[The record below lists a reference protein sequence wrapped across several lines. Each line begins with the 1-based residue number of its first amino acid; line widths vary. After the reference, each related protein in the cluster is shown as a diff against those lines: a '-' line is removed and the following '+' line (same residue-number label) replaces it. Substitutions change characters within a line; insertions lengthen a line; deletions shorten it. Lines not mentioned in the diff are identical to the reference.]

1 MAEGTFPRFRLFD
14 ETGLIL
20 IYEFDFV
27 TNIGDNQDPADFVEH
42 AGLRGQGS
50 IIIEG
55 SDSAWDLPMSFIL
68 RGDDYEAVTAEI
80 QTLTTTIE
88 KFTKYILKVDTT
100 TGGGTKDY
108 KLMRLFPFSF
118 PIPLDGKKRI
128 NIQRVEAT
136 FRVDT
141 WA

>member
-1 MAEGTFPRFRLFD
+1 MSISFPRFRLFD

-20 IYEFDFV
+20 IYEFEFV
-27 TNIGDNQDPADFVEH
+27 TNILDNQDPADFVEH

-55 SDSAWDLPMSFIL
+55 SDSAWDLNMSFIL
-68 RGDDYEAVTAEI
+68 RGDDYEAVTVEI
-80 QTLTTTIE
+80 NTLISSIA

-100 TGGGTKDY
+100 IGGGTRDY
-108 KLMRLFPFSF
+108 KLMRLLPFSF
-118 PIPLDGKKRI
+118 PLPTTNKRVRV
-128 NIQRVEAT
+128 QRVDVT
-136 FRVDT
+136 FRVET